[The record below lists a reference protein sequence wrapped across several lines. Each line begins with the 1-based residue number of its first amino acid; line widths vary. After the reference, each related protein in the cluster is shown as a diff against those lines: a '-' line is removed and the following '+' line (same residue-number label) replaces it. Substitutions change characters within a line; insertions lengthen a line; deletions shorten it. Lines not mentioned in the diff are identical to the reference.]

1 MKRLAALSLLLFLA
15 AVLVL
20 WRGPPSSPT
29 SKDTLTVAVT
39 TDMKGLSPLLAFN
52 VTGVMMQ
59 RHIYDS
65 LVHFGPDGEINPRL
79 AVSWESVDDKTW
91 RFHLRKGVKFH
102 NGSPFSA
109 ADVKFTLEWLL
120 EAGTRWNFG
129 SYFASYD
136 KIEIVDDHTI
146 DIKTKIPDPLL
157 PNVLAAFVGIVS
169 KETFQK
175 NEEQGVR
182 HHAVGTGP
190 FQFVSWEPN
199 DRLTLKAVSDWYLPS
214 PKVEAL
220 VFRII
225 PEMGT
230 RVAELQ
236 TGGVDIISDVPPF
249 MVATLEEDEEI
260 DVQSVES
267 LRAMHII
274 LDTTNVVALRD
285 KRVRQALNYAVDKD
299 AIVEGVLGG
308 LGTPLGTHVPLRI
321 AERSGP
327 LLEPYPYDLEKARG
341 LLAEA
346 GYPNGFPLNLY
357 TPNGRYPMDRQV
369 TLAVADQLG
378 KAGIDT
384 KVHVMESGTYISKLI
399 GREFEGIYLI
409 GMASRDWDIS
419 HSLNELDPN
428 SLLCFNPDWALW
440 ETVEKTKATMDA
452 DERSEAAYQ
461 IRKTVHDDA
470 FYVFLYNVKG
480 TYAVSKDV
488 VDFIAPSDEML
499 DLWNV
504 SLRQ

>member
-1 MKRLAALSLLLFLA
+1 MKRLAALFLLL
-15 AVLVL
+15 LVAIVIF
-20 WRGPPSSPT
+20 WRGSPPSR
-29 SKDTLTVAVT
+29 DALTVAVT

-59 RHIYDS
+59 RHVYDS
-65 LVHFGPDGEINPRL
+65 LVHFGPDGKINPRL
-79 AVSWESVDDKTW
+79 AVSWELLDDKTW
-91 RFHLRKGVKFH
+91 RFHLREGVKFH
-102 NGSPFSA
+102 NGYAFTA

-120 EAGTRWNFG
+120 DARNRWNFG

-136 KIEIVDDHTI
+136 KIEVVDSYTL

-169 KETFQK
+169 KQTFEE
-175 NEEQGVR
+175 NEKQGVR
-182 HHAVGTGP
+182 HHGVGTGP
-190 FQFVSWEPN
+190 FELASWEPN
-199 DRLTLKAVSDWYLPS
+199 DRLTLTAFSDWYLP
-214 PKVEAL
+214 PPRVKTL

-236 TGGVDIISDVPPF
+236 TGGVDIITDVPPF
-249 MVATLEEDEEI
+249 MVATLEADDEI
-260 DVQSVES
+260 GVQSVES

-274 LDTTNVVALRD
+274 MDSTKVAALRD
-285 KRVRQALNYAVDKD
+285 KRVRQALNYAVDKE

-308 LGTPLGTHVPLRI
+308 MGTPLGTHVPLRI

-327 LLEPYPYDLEKARG
+327 LIEPYPYDLQKARA
-341 LLAEA
+341 LLKEA

-369 TLAVADQLG
+369 TLAVADQLS

-399 GREFEGIYLI
+399 GRDFEGIYLI

-419 HSLNELDPN
+419 HSLNELDPS
-428 SLLCFNPDWALW
+428 SLLCFHPDQALW
-440 ETVEKTKATMDA
+440 EMVKKTKATMDTRK
-452 DERSEAAYQ
+452 RSDAAYE
-461 IRKTVHDDA
+461 IGNIVHDDA
-470 FYVFLYNVKG
+470 IYLFLYNVKG
-480 TYAVSKDV
+480 IYAVSRKV
-488 VDFIAPSDEML
+488 VGFRAPSDEMM
-499 DLWNV
+499 DLWTV
-504 SLRQ
+504 SVTQ

>member
-1 MKRLAALSLLLFLA
+1 MKRLAALSLLILIGLA
-15 AVLVL
+15 VF
-20 WRGPPSSPT
+20 WRGSPQPEQA
-29 SKDTLTVAVT
+29 LTVAVT
-39 TDMKGLSPLLAFN
+39 TDMKGLSPLLALN

-65 LVHFGPDGEINPRL
+65 LVHFGPDGKINPRL
-79 AVSWESVDDKTW
+79 AVSWESLDDRTW
-91 RFHLRKGVKFH
+91 RFHLRQGVKFH
-102 NGSPFSA
+102 NGYPFTA

-120 EAGTRWNFG
+120 DARNRWNFG

-136 KIEIVDDHTI
+136 TIDIVDNHTI
-146 DIKTKIPDPLL
+146 DVKTKIPDPLL

-169 KETFQK
+169 KETFEE
-175 NEEQGVR
+175 NEKQGVR

-199 DRLTLKAVSDWYLPS
+199 DRLTLTAVSDWYLPP

-236 TGGVDIISDVPPF
+236 TGGVDIITDVPPF
-249 MVATLEEDEEI
+249 MVATLEDNDEI

-274 LDTTNVVALRD
+274 MDTTNVAALRD
-285 KRVRQALNYAVDKD
+285 KRVRQALNYAVDKE

-308 LGTPLGTHVPLRI
+308 MGTPLGTHVPLRI

-327 LLEPYPYDLEKARG
+327 LLEPYPYDLAKARA
-341 LLAEA
+341 LLREA
-346 GYPNGFPLNLY
+346 GYSNGFPLNLY

-369 TLAVADQLG
+369 ILAVADQLS

-399 GREFEGIYLI
+399 AREFEGIYLI

-419 HSLNELDPN
+419 HSLNELDPS
-428 SLLCFNPDWALW
+428 SLLCFSPDQALW
-440 ETVEKTKATMDA
+440 ETVKRTKATMDTGK
-452 DERSEAAYQ
+452 RSEAAYE
-461 IRKTVHDDA
+461 IRKIVHEDA
-470 FYVFLYNVKG
+470 IYLFLYNVRG
-480 TYAVSKDV
+480 IYAVSENV
-488 VDFIAPSDEML
+488 VGFVAPSDEMM

-504 SLRQ
+504 SVRQ